1 VGIKTAK
8 EIKDLQMS
16 LSGERFN
23 NLEQLKKIPRVDW
36 ENVFAA
42 DLIRV

>member
-1 VGIKTAK
+1 
-8 EIKDLQMS
+8 MS

-23 NLEQLKKIPRVDW
+23 NLEQLKQIKRVDW
-36 ENVFAA
+36 DAVLAA

>member
-1 VGIKTAK
+1 
-8 EIKDLQMS
+8 MS

-23 NLEQLKKIPRVDW
+23 NLEQLKQIGRVDW
-36 ENVFAA
+36 DAVIAA